1 VCYYVIVINKTQK
14 EKNIMETLQS
24 TQVSDSRV
32 VFGREALEAAMQA
45 GEVEQEYLT
54 AITSQQRRE
63 AVVDAVSGA
72 KEAVLGYLAGIG
84 ANIKLETRMVVFDKL
99 HGTNYREVRHAL
111 VEKQRREKFEQSI
124 GLVALGKK

>member
-1 VCYYVIVINKTQK
+1 
-14 EKNIMETLQS
+14 METLQS
-24 TQVSDSRV
+24 TQVSDSRI

-45 GEVEQEYLT
+45 GEIEQEYLQ

-99 HGTNYREVRHAL
+99 HGTNYREVRHSL

-124 GLVALGKK
+124 GLVAIGKK